1 MEELIRDQSMFVQPN
16 GSQSEPT
23 GVSLQTRVVDLET
36 EVTKLREQLVKAKA
50 INDTMW
56 ETIVQKVI
64 VGGTREKSEEG
75 EKVAMDTDESE
86 GGRRRKKTRT

>member
-1 MEELIRDQSMFVQPN
+1 M
-16 GSQSEPT
+16 
-23 GVSLQTRVVDLET
+23 
-36 EVTKLREQLVKAKA
+36 KAKA

-86 GGRRRKKTRT
+86 EGRRRKKTRT